1 MEYQGCASSERNTN
15 SMRGMAMIATV
26 NGEKARLL
34 LLELNSILKERGE
47 VNWIRG
53 IKAAIDELTSEDG
66 TLNETGFENAKSIY
80 KTMNEGGRGFAEYF
94 VWLEDE
100 NKRIAANQKLDNLR
114 IKLWEIFDV

>member
-1 MEYQGCASSERNTN
+1 
-15 SMRGMAMIATV
+15 MIATV